1 MTDEERDQIDTDAET
16 YMRTCSVAIQTL
28 KNEGTFRH
36 INCMKMYQKTKQ
48 NKLV

>member
-1 MTDEERDQIDTDAET
+1 MTDEDRDQIDTDAET

-28 KNEGTFRH
+28 KNEGTLH